1 MGPTRLP
8 LKGSAWAPSVCSGLR
23 PRRVRNRTR
32 NYLKRLLTKV
42 LPRTRSTELG
52 LKAKMRRVRAPVI
65 PKGWWPSPKALQ
77 AHTLS
82 CPTYP
87 LGRRAE
93 DLDSCAPPPPIAQQP
108 TLVRP
113 PRSVRPVVVLPLAS
127 APPPPPPDLGL
138 KPFGLAVPP
147 PVPGEAS
154 RGWRTLHTTF
164 HPSHPAWPPLLLIR
178 VREAASTYRCLPT
191 LLAGSTRRLR
201 DELVH
206 YRRLP
211 C

>member
-1 MGPTRLP
+1 VGPTRLP
-8 LKGSAWAPSVCSGLR
+8 LKGSAWAPSVCSGLP
-23 PRRVRNRTR
+23 PRRVRSRTR

-113 PRSVRPVVVLPLAS
+113 PRSVRPVAVLPLAL
-127 APPPPPPDLGL
+127 APPSPHRPNNPPRARSPHSVGTSCCPAL
-138 KPFGLAVPP
+138 PSPSRP
-147 PVPGEAS
+147 PVIP
-154 RGWRTLHTTF
+154 RTGGGKRSCLRAT
-164 HPSHPAWPPLLLIR
+164 
-178 VREAASTYRCLPT
+178 REHAR
-191 LLAGSTRRLR
+191 
-201 DELVH
+201 
-206 YRRLP
+206 
-211 C
+211 